1 MKETFY
7 FSHDYN
13 ARNDEKIKRLI
24 RKHWF
29 LWYGIYWALVEDL
42 YQNANELQL
51 DCEGIAYDMRVDVK
65 IISSILQDFELF
77 ETNISYFSSRSVWE
91 RLQQRLEKSAK
102 AKASAAARWWKKNA
116 NAKQTQSEGNAIK
129 ESKGKESKIK
139 KSKYWEYKH
148 VFLTLDQ
155 YEKLWKD
162 FWEDKRALYIK
173 KLDEWIELKWYKYKN
188 HNLAI
193 RKWSNWDEEKSS
205 AGDKSVKTNKEDFF
219 DWI

>member
-1 MKETFY
+1 M
-7 FSHDYN
+7 
-13 ARNDEKIKRLI
+13 
-24 RKHWF
+24 
-29 LWYGIYWALVEDL
+29 
-42 YQNANELQL
+42 

-65 IISSILQDFELF
+65 IVSSILQEFELF
-77 ETNISYFSSRSVWE
+77 DINISYFSSKSVWD
-91 RLQQRLEKSAK
+91 RLKKREEKSAK
-102 AKASAAARWWKKNA
+102 ARESAAVRWWKKNA
-116 NAKQTQSEGNAIK
+116 NAKHSDSESNAIK

-155 YEKLWKD
+155 YIKLWKD
-162 FWEDKRALYIK
+162 FWEEKRDLYIK

-193 RKWSNWDEEKSS
+193 RKWDNWDKKKSAAS
-205 AGDKSVKTNKEDFF
+205 DKSVKTTSEDFF